1 MYGLMSLRSCAWIST
16 SRPGLDT
23 GGQQHI
29 VHGGQRKLRRIV
41 GLAQM
46 AQRKLFA
53 ALLNEVQNLGSAGPV
68 VQMAAVAGDALL

>member
-1 MYGLMSLRSCAWIST
+1 MQIPVVEKPLTVGPVSYTHL
-16 SRPGLDT
+16 T

>member
-1 MYGLMSLRSCAWIST
+1 MYGLMSILVPA
-16 SRPGLDT
+16 LDQHAT
-23 GGQQHI
+23 TRLDAGGQQHI
-29 VHGGQRKLRRIV
+29 VHGGQRQFRRIV